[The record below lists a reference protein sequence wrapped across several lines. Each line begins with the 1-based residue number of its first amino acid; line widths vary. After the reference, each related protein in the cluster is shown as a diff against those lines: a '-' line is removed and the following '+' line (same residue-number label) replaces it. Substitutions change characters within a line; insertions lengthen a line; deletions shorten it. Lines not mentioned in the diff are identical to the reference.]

1 MGEFS
6 WTGVTEVG
14 CSSLLSG
21 TVEIRGTIQQGLFL
35 FFGFRDGWG
44 TLALVFIFQQDDTFK
59 MFHSTAVLHSP
70 LTKYLP
76 IFLIVLYLLVWTANK
91 PGDKVSNV
99 IRKETE
105 VFKSLQH
112 CWQQ

>member
-35 FFGFRDGWG
+35 FFGFRGEWG

-59 MFHSTAVLHSP
+59 AFHGTAVLHP
-70 LTKYLP
+70 PHQILTH
-76 IFLIVLYLLVWTANK
+76 IFNCA
-91 PGDKVSNV
+91 
-99 IRKETE
+99 
-105 VFKSLQH
+105 VFASTDCEQARG
-112 CWQQ
+112 